1 MLSCAKLLILMM
13 DGSGNLYF
21 DSPNLCLLRLF
32 IGLSALACEWG
43 RGGLCELSC
52 AKEKLAWCLEGR
64 LGCWLWLN
72 CFAFQ
77 RMSAE
82 RGNEGCGMMMGLEQD
97 GGTSTVETADPLA
110 QVRAVLHWL
119 ALPCHSYCSLLVR
132 ESVSCHLWYSISS
145 KSPQRACR
153 WAQLFGCHG
162 PIENSLSFQT
172 PGNIAQKAE
181 VSKVPSPNEKNTRL

>member
-1 MLSCAKLLILMM
+1 M
-13 DGSGNLYF
+13 DGTRNLYF

-32 IGLSALACEWG
+32 ICLSALACEWG

-52 AKEKLAWCLEGR
+52 ARKKLAWCLEGR

-97 GGTSTVETADPLA
+97 GGTSTVERVDPLP
-110 QVRAVLHWL
+110 QVRAVLRWL
-119 ALPCHSYCSLLVR
+119 APPCHSYCTLLVR
-132 ESVSCHLWYSISS
+132 ESISCHLWYFITSREAADEPSCLD
-145 KSPQRACR
+145 A
-153 WAQLFGCHG
+153 LGL
-162 PIENSLSFQT
+162 IENSLSFQT
-172 PGNIAQKAE
+172 PRKNI
-181 VSKVPSPNEKNTRL
+181 

>member
-1 MLSCAKLLILMM
+1 MM
-13 DGSGNLYF
+13 DGSRNLYF

-32 IGLSALACEWG
+32 ICLSALAREWG

-52 AKEKLAWCLEGR
+52 AREKLAWCLGGR

-97 GGTSTVETADPLA
+97 GGTSSVGRADPLP
-110 QVRAVLHWL
+110 QVGAVLYWL
-119 ALPCHSYCSLLVR
+119 ALPCRSYCSPRLSGNPSRAICGTLFPPVAPR
-132 ESVSCHLWYSISS
+132 EPADEPSCLD
-145 KSPQRACR
+145 A
-153 WAQLFGCHG
+153 LGL
-162 PIENSLSFQT
+162 IENSLSIQT
-172 PGNIAQKAE
+172 PRRNM
-181 VSKVPSPNEKNTRL
+181 